1 MKTTFIDVLIVITVG
16 LLVAYFL
23 IGVCEFLCRGQS

>member
-1 MKTTFIDVLIVITVG
+1 MKAIIRDVFLVIMVG